1 MNVENESE
9 FEQLTFQDYL
19 PSSSIVGVIFGLVT
33 FVVGLFFI
41 YQQINSEP
49 SGSMLGMI
57 MGSVSMLAVCL
68 IAAFGGLVAVWHFT
82 KEVTSTLKL
91 GQGAVI
97 GFLTGAVIAVVS
109 VILSELWSTF
119 IDPEMMRN
127 YADSMMANFE
137 AMDMPQSTLDDMAE
151 SFEEGDS
158 MFRQMFLNIPLY
170 GVLNLLTALIGVKI
184 FADKPEETF

>member
-1 MNVENESE
+1 MNLENDKET
-9 FEQLTFQDYL
+9 EQLTIQDYL
-19 PSSSIVGVIFGLVT
+19 PSSSIVGVIFGVVT

-49 SGSMLGMI
+49 SGNVMGMLL
-57 MGSVSMLAVCL
+57 GSLSMLAVCL
-68 IAAFGGLVAVWHFT
+68 IAACGGLVAVWHFS
-82 KEVTSTLKL
+82 KEVTSSIKL

-97 GFLTGAVIAVVS
+97 GFLTGAVIAIIS
-109 VILSELWSTF
+109 VILSELWSTL

-127 YADSMMANFE
+127 YADAMITNFE

-151 SFEEGDS
+151 SFEDGDS
-158 MFRQMFLNIPLY
+158 MFRQLFLNIPLY

-184 FADKPEETF
+184 FADKQEETF

>member
-1 MNVENESE
+1 MNIEKEDE
-9 FEQLTFQDYL
+9 FEKLTLQDYL

-33 FVVGLFFI
+33 FVIGLFFI

-49 SGSMLGMI
+49 STSIMGMI
-57 MGSVSMLAVCL
+57 LGSVSMMFVCL
-68 IAAFGGLVAVWHFT
+68 IAACGGLVAVWHFT
-82 KEVTSTLKL
+82 KEVTASLKL

-109 VILSELWSTF
+109 VLLSEIWSTL

-127 YADSMMANFE
+127 YAESMMANFE
-137 AMDMPQSTLDDMAE
+137 AMDMPQSTLDDMVE
-151 SFEEGDS
+151 SIEEGDS
-158 MFRQMFLNIPLY
+158 MFRQLFLNIPLY

-184 FADKPEETF
+184 FADKPEDTF

>member
-1 MNVENESE
+1 MNAEKESE
-9 FEQLTFQDYL
+9 FKELTFQDYL
-19 PSSSIVGVIFGLVT
+19 PSSTIVGVIFGLIT

-41 YQQINSEP
+41 YQQINSDP
-49 SGSMLGMI
+49 SGNMMGMI
-57 MGSVSMLAVCL
+57 LGSVSMLAVCL
-68 IAAFGGLVAVWHFT
+68 IAACAGLVAVWHFT

-97 GFLTGAVIAVVS
+97 GFLTGAVLAVVS
-109 VILSELWSTF
+109 VVLSEIWATF

-137 AMDMPQSTLDDMAE
+137 AMDMPQSTLDEMAE

-158 MFRQMFLNIPLY
+158 MFRQIFLNIPLY
-170 GVLNLLTALIGVKI
+170 GVLNLITALIGVKI
-184 FADKPEETF
+184 FADKPEDTF

>member
-1 MNVENESE
+1 MNVEETGDSKE
-9 FEQLTFQDYL
+9 LTIQDFL
-19 PSSSIVGVIFGLVT
+19 PSSSIVGVIFGLIT

-49 SGSMLGMI
+49 SGNMMGMLL
-57 MGSVSMLAVCL
+57 GSLSMLAVCL
-68 IAAFGGLVAVWHFT
+68 IAACAGLVAVWHFT
-82 KEVTSTLKL
+82 KEVSSSLKL

-97 GFLTGAVIAVVS
+97 GFITGAVIAVIS
-109 VILSELWSTF
+109 VILSEIWSTF
-119 IDPEMMRN
+119 IDPDMMKN
-127 YADSMMANFE
+127 YADAMIANFE

-158 MFRQMFLNIPLY
+158 MFRQLFLNIPLY
-170 GVLNLLTALIGVKI
+170 GIMNLLTALIGVKI

>member
-1 MNVENESE
+1 MNIEKEDE
-9 FEQLTFQDYL
+9 FEKLTLQDYL

-33 FVVGLFFI
+33 FVIGLFFI

-49 SGSMLGMI
+49 STSIMGMI
-57 MGSVSMLAVCL
+57 LGSVSMMFVCL
-68 IAAFGGLVAVWHFT
+68 IAACGGLVAVWHFT
-82 KEVTSTLKL
+82 KEVTASLKL

-109 VILSELWSTF
+109 VLLSEIWSTL

-127 YADSMMANFE
+127 YAESMMANFE

-151 SFEEGDS
+151 SIEEGDS
-158 MFRQMFLNIPLY
+158 MFRQLFLNIPLY

-184 FADKPEETF
+184 FADKPEDTF

>member
-1 MNVENESE
+1 MNSEKESE
-9 FEQLTFQDYL
+9 VKNLTLQDYL
-19 PSSSIVGVIFGLVT
+19 PSSSIVGVIFGLIT

-49 SGSMLGMI
+49 STSMVGMLLGSF
-57 MGSVSMLAVCL
+57 SMLAVCL

-97 GFLTGAVIAVVS
+97 GFLTGAAIAIVS
-109 VILSELWSTF
+109 VILSEIWTTF
-119 IDPEMMRN
+119 IDPEMMKN

-137 AMDMPQSTLDDMAE
+137 AMDMPDSTLDEMAE

-158 MFRQMFLNIPLY
+158 MLRQLFINIPLY
-170 GVLNLLTALIGVKI
+170 GVLNLITALIGVKI
-184 FADKPEETF
+184 FADKPEDTF

>member
-1 MNVENESE
+1 MNVEEISE
-9 FEQLTFQDYL
+9 DRNLTIQDFL
-19 PSSSIVGVIFGLVT
+19 PSSTIVGVIFGLVT

-49 SGSMLGMI
+49 SGNVMGMLLGSLSMM
-57 MGSVSMLAVCL
+57 AVCL
-68 IAAFGGLVAVWHFT
+68 IAACAGIVAVWHFT

-97 GFLTGAVIAVVS
+97 GFITGAVIAVVS
-109 VILSELWSTF
+109 VLLSEIWSSF
-119 IDPEMMRN
+119 IDPEMMSN
-127 YADSMMANFE
+127 YADAMIANFE
-137 AMDMPQSTLDDMAE
+137 AMDMPDSTMDDMAE

-158 MFRQMFLNIPLY
+158 MFRQLFLNIPLY

>member
-1 MNVENESE
+1 MNTEQESE
-9 FEQLTFQDYL
+9 FKNLKLQDYL

-49 SGSMLGMI
+49 STSMLGMF
-57 MGSVSMLAVCL
+57 MGSVSMMAVCL

-82 KEVTSTLKL
+82 KEVSSTLKL

-109 VILSELWSTF
+109 VVLSEIWTTF

-127 YADSMMANFE
+127 YAESMIANFE
-137 AMDMPQSTLDDMAE
+137 AMDMPQSTLDDISE
-151 SFEEGDS
+151 SFDEGDS
-158 MFRQMFLNIPLY
+158 MFRQIFINIPLY
-170 GVLNLLTALIGVKI
+170 GVLNLITALIGVKI

>member
-1 MNVENESE
+1 MNVEETGDSKE
-9 FEQLTFQDYL
+9 LTIQDFL
-19 PSSSIVGVIFGLVT
+19 PSSSIVGLIFGLIT

-41 YQQINSEP
+41 YQQINSDP
-49 SGSMLGMI
+49 SGNLMGMLL
-57 MGSVSMLAVCL
+57 GSLSMLAVCL
-68 IAAFGGLVAVWHFT
+68 IAACAGLVAVWHFT

-91 GQGAVI
+91 GQGAII

-109 VILSELWSTF
+109 VILSEIWSTF
-119 IDPEMMRN
+119 VDPDMMKN
-127 YADSMMANFE
+127 YADAMIANFE

-158 MFRQMFLNIPLY
+158 MFRQLFLNIPLY
-170 GVLNLLTALIGVKI
+170 GVMNLLTALIGVKI

>member
-1 MNVENESE
+1 MNIEKEDE
-9 FEQLTFQDYL
+9 FEKLTLQDYL

-33 FVVGLFFI
+33 FVIGLFFI

-49 SGSMLGMI
+49 STSIMGMI
-57 MGSVSMLAVCL
+57 LGSVSMMFVCL
-68 IAAFGGLVAVWHFT
+68 IAACGGLVAVWHFT
-82 KEVTSTLKL
+82 KEVTSSLML

-109 VILSELWSTF
+109 VLLSEIWSTL
-119 IDPEMMRN
+119 IDPEMMKN
-127 YADSMMANFE
+127 YAESMMANFE

-151 SFEEGDS
+151 SIEEGDS
-158 MFRQMFLNIPLY
+158 MFRQLFLNIPLY

-184 FADKPEETF
+184 FADKPEDTF

>member
-1 MNVENESE
+1 MNVEEKSE
-9 FEQLTFQDYL
+9 GRNLTIKDFL
-19 PSSSIVGVIFGLVT
+19 PTSTIVGVIFGLVT

-49 SGSMLGMI
+49 SGNVMGMLLGSLSMM
-57 MGSVSMLAVCL
+57 AVCL
-68 IAAFGGLVAVWHFT
+68 IAACAGIVAVWHFT

-97 GFLTGAVIAVVS
+97 GFITGAVIAVVS
-109 VILSELWSTF
+109 VLLSEIWSSF
-119 IDPEMMRN
+119 IDPEMMSN
-127 YADSMMANFE
+127 YADAMIANFE
-137 AMDMPQSTLDDMAE
+137 AMDMPDSTMDDMAE

-158 MFRQMFLNIPLY
+158 MFRQLFLNIPLY